1 MKKILFFLIII
12 CLGINKSFAS
22 DFDISCISQGYI
34 EAPGTKEIK
43 KINVMDIIIFLYNE
57 KGKLRAVNLLKST
70 NFGGRY
76 YSYSYD
82 DPDLPSNWTSVAN
95 AELINNVVTLKLNE
109 PQERRDR
116 IYETSL
122 MEINLE
128 NNEFEAKANATV
140 PANEITK
147 ITAPTSLYLSI
158 EGKCNIS
165 PDKREKIISSFYKS
179 AKANKNLE
187 KKENNSSQSI
197 LKKILK

>member
-22 DFDISCISQGYI
+22 DFDIGCNSQGYI
-34 EAPGTKEIK
+34 EVPGTKEIE
-43 KINVMDIIIFLYNE
+43 KINVLDRIRFLYNE
-57 KGKLRAVNLLKST
+57 KGKLRAVNLLEST

-82 DPDLPSNWTSVAN
+82 DPDLPSNWTSAAN
-95 AELINNVVTLKLNE
+95 AELINNVVTLKLNK
-109 PQERRDR
+109 PQERRTT

-128 NNEFEAKANATV
+128 NNEFEAKANVTV

-147 ITAPTSLYLSI
+147 ITAPTSFYLSI

-179 AKANKNLE
+179 AKANQNLE